1 MTIYKM
7 ETLFTRLSEQD
18 QKLVLKWDK
27 DFEKH
32 HLEIK
37 GTAYDGTTQ
46 EQMLNNTNLLS
57 DINIFQWFVLADVL
71 KRDTINDVFLK
82 CFN

>member
-1 MTIYKM
+1 M

-18 QKLVLKWDK
+18 QNLVLKWDK
-27 DFEKH
+27 EFAKY
-32 HLEIK
+32 HLKRK

-57 DINIFQWFVLADVL
+57 DINIFEWFVLADVL

-82 CFN
+82 CFNK